1 MRWLCLGI
9 ALCCGCGFAG
19 SSSDDGPGDAD
30 AGVDGDRFPSGHRFR
45 KAIDLAPQGVLD
57 PIQDFVVGLQT
68 TADADLAAAARRDG
82 ADLLVTT
89 ADGTPL
95 ASEIELFDPATG
107 QLAMWVR
114 LPLLSGQ
121 PTRLYLYY
129 GDESPAESAGDV
141 WPESRVAVF
150 HGNTAGDQAVDS
162 SISGLVATADGSQL
176 ATEVSGVL
184 GAGLGFED
192 GTAGYEIANPA
203 PLRFG
208 DSSFTYSIWV
218 RVTQS
223 LGASDMPWYH
233 GGSASADIGYD
244 LELGTG
250 SWRAGVS
257 PGEVENPEFG
267 TETDLGGAWTQLV
280 VVVDRGAQ
288 EVRVYANGEEADSR
302 PLSTDLI
309 MPSTLPR
316 IGGPATSPFVGR
328 LDELRVVRGLVSENA
343 IHARYANLTD
353 PDFVTFGEQETP

>member
-1 MRWLCLGI
+1 MRWICLGI

-19 SSSDDGPGDAD
+19 SSSDDGPG
-30 AGVDGDRFPSGHRFR
+30 VDGGGGGDRFPTGQRFR
-45 KAIDLAPQGVLD
+45 KAVDLAPQGVLD
-57 PIQDFVVGLQT
+57 PIADFVVAIQT
-68 TADADLAAAARRDG
+68 TADADLAAAARSDA

-95 ASEIELFDPATG
+95 PSEVELFDPITG

-114 LPLLSGQ
+114 LPLLTGQ

-141 WPESRVAVF
+141 WPESHVAVF
-150 HGNTAGDQAVDS
+150 HGTRDGDRAVDS

-176 ATEVSGVL
+176 ATEVSGAI
-184 GAGLGFED
+184 GAGLGFDE

-208 DSSFTYSIWV
+208 DASFTYSVWV

-233 GGSASADIGYD
+233 GGSGNTDIGYD

-267 TETDLGGAWTQLV
+267 TETDLGGAWTLLA
-280 VVVDRGAQ
+280 VVVDRASQ

-302 PLSTDLI
+302 SLSTDQI
-309 MPSTLPR
+309 MPSALPR
-316 IGGPATSPFVGR
+316 IGGLASSPFVGR
-328 LDELRVVRGLVSENA
+328 LDELRVVRGVASENA
-343 IHARYANLTD
+343 IHARYANVTQD
-353 PDFVTFGEQETP
+353 DFVTIGAQETPQ